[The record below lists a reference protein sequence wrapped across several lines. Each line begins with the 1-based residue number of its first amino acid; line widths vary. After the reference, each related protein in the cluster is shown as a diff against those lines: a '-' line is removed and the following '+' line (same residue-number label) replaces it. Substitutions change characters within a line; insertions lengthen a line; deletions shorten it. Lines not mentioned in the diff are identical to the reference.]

1 MARIGSSINPSLG
14 AIDTSGYQE
23 AIKERSRAI
32 RGLGKDIAKT
42 ISTYNANK
50 IQAST
55 LSSEN
60 EAILASEEGQRLF
73 GNMLESEAVPDS
85 VKKSYKKIIEGEG
98 GLRDLSGLNTFLRT
112 GINQANKARA
122 IQLENINIEKEKNI
136 LAEANQFKA
145 DKAKVRSILGDAI
158 DEARINAEGTD
169 KPFTGINA
177 SILNQ
182 VRATSISDGITLD
195 AINSVLGGVTA
206 GQQEQAK
213 LLETITGTG
222 KTEAETKRI
231 GVETEEIGAESER
244 QDALNAANIK
254 ALEAKT
260 NLTNEEAEKLKD
272 AREFLE
278 ANGFSR
284 ESVSEGFKEANKK
297 FGERYEED
305 VQNLQSSAINIGK
318 ITDLLQAIDADPK
331 GMGFASGVT
340 YIPDFAFGEQ
350 FTNFFKPKL
359 ADARDRIRGI
369 AYKTLRETL
378 GAQFTEREGQR
389 LVDTYFNP
397 QLNEEQNLKRLMDFR
412 DEMLKIQ
419 EEREAFLDY
428 FDNNNGSGIG
438 YRPKV
443 DYGINIV
450 KNLIDRAEQ
459 ENAQLGLNAYTR
471 DIEYDSLTGKA
482 VSMGKLR
489 EVKRTFTTVSEPEEQ
504 NLKVER
510 LPDRP

>member
-1 MARIGSSINPSLG
+1 MP
-14 AIDTSGYQE
+14 
-23 AIKERSRAI
+23 
-32 RGLGKDIAKT
+32 
-42 ISTYNANK
+42 
-50 IQAST
+50 
-55 LSSEN
+55 
-60 EAILASEEGQRLF
+60 
-73 GNMLESEAVPDS
+73 
-85 VKKSYKKIIEGEG
+85 
-98 GLRDLSGLNTFLRT
+98 
-112 GINQANKARA
+112 
-122 IQLENINIEKEKNI
+122 
-136 LAEANQFKA
+136 
-145 DKAKVRSILGDAI
+145 
-158 DEARINAEGTD
+158 
-169 KPFTGINA
+169 
-177 SILNQ
+177 
-182 VRATSISDGITLD
+182 
-195 AINSVLGGVTA
+195 
-206 GQQEQAK
+206 
-213 LLETITGTG
+213 
-222 KTEAETKRI
+222 
-231 GVETEEIGAESER
+231 
-244 QDALNAANIK
+244 ANIK